1 MTQPPQDGQGYGYGY
16 GGGQQPPPPPQQ
28 PPAQPPAG
36 PYGAAPGPYGPP
48 QGQAPAPAP
57 GPYGGYGQQQPPY
70 GQQQPGYGQ
79 FPPPPGPPPGGG
91 KKKAVLIAA
100 AVVVVAALAGGG
112 IMLATSGDD
121 GGDDKPAA
129 KESSVVATGSVSEP
143 ADDPT
148 QTEAPVSDE
157 PTGAST
163 DDPFADESDG
173 PAERPA
179 GDTGYQGQWQN
190 EKAQTLTVAS
200 KLTTGTAK
208 GKYAVSYIDAQ
219 GKGICSG
226 IGQTQSGDRF
236 RIAVS
241 CSGKDTGDK
250 VFVANLTQS
259 GDVVTLTWEKGG
271 GTVKLPW
278 AG

>member
-1 MTQPPQDGQGYGYGY
+1 MTQPPQDGQGHGYGYGY

-28 PPAQPPAG
+28 PPAG
-36 PYGAAPGPYGPP
+36 PYGTPQGPYGPP
-48 QGQAPAPAP
+48 QGQAPDP
-57 GPYGGYGQQQPPY
+57 GPYGYGAPQPPY
-70 GQQQPGYGQ
+70 GQQPSPYGQ
-79 FPPPPGPPPGGG
+79 FPPPGQPPGGGG
-91 KKKAVLIAA
+91 KKKAVLVVA

-112 IMLATSGDD
+112 ILLGTRGDD
-121 GGDDKPAA
+121 GGKDEPAA
-129 KESSVVATGSVSEP
+129 KESSVVATGRVSAP
-143 ADDPT
+143 A
-148 QTEAPVSDE
+148 DE
-157 PTGAST
+157 PTQSDTPAGDEPTAAPS

-173 PAERPA
+173 PGRRPA

-190 EKAQTLTVAS
+190 EEAQTLTVAS
-200 KLTTGTAK
+200 KLTTGSAK
-208 GKYAVSYIDAQ
+208 GKYAVSYIDSR

-226 IGQTQSGDRF
+226 IGQTQSGNRF

-241 CSGKDTGDK
+241 CAGKDTGNK

-278 AG
+278 VGKTAG